1 MSTGTTSEATPGTVS
16 PASPASLAEIRAFV
30 LAALREMNYDTSE
43 VDDDTPLGP
52 AGADLES
59 LALAELGVRV
69 EERFGVR
76 FEDDEAEQL
85 GTMTVGGF
93 GAAVAARLRAAAAGG
108 PA

>member
-1 MSTGTTSEATPGTVS
+1 MSTGTTSEATPGT
-16 PASPASLAEIRAFV
+16 ASPAEIRAFV
-30 LAALREMNYDTSE
+30 LAALHEMNYDTSE

-69 EERFGVR
+69 EEHFGVR

-85 GTMTVGGF
+85 GTMTVGRF
-93 GAAVAARLRAAAAGG
+93 GAAVADRLRAAAAGG